1 MAAPAITGSIVRQAY
16 LECRTGGHHK
26 GYQIY
31 VTMDAAASYTVIVH
45 HGPIGSLKQG
55 KVYLSGASRQQA
67 MDKTSSLKSDKM
79 RRSSKEAYEEIFDQ
93 QMSVPAPAPTAPVP
107 RVRTAPKPTTLP
119 RGAVLF

>member
-1 MAAPAITGSIVRQAY
+1 MAAPTITGSIVREAY

-31 VTMDAAASYTVIVH
+31 VAMDAAAAYTVIVH

-55 KVYLSGASRQQA
+55 KVYLSGASRQEA
-67 MDKTSSLKSDKM
+67 MDKANSLKSDKM
-79 RRSSKEAYEEIFDQ
+79 RRSSKEAYVEIFDQ
-93 QMSVPAPAPTAPVP
+93 QRPAPAPAPTAPAP
-107 RVRTAPKPTTLP
+107 RVRTAPKPTIVP

>member
-1 MAAPAITGSIVRQAY
+1 MPAPTITGSIVREVY

-31 VTMDAAASYTVIVH
+31 VAMDAAAAYTVIVH

-55 KVYLSGASRQQA
+55 KVYLSGASRQEA
-67 MDKTSSLKSDKM
+67 MDKASSLKSDKM
-79 RRSSKEAYEEIFDQ
+79 RRSSKEAYVEIFDQ
-93 QMSVPAPAPTAPVP
+93 QRPTPAPTAPAP